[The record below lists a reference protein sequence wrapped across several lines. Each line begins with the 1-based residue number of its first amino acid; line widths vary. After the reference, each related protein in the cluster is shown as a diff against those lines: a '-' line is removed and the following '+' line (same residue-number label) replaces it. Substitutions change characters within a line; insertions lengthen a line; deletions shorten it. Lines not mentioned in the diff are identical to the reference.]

1 MMKST
6 TISHSQLN
14 SIQGFTHDSGQAYP
28 IYDNW
33 SKKPYLITGAYPLC
47 ILTGPASEMEP
58 GVLPLVSEYTGDPI
72 MHSTWNIALFPGS

>member
-14 SIQGFTHDSGQAYP
+14 SVQGFTHDSGQAYP
-28 IYDNW
+28 IYD
-33 SKKPYLITGAYPLC
+33 LITGAYPLC

-58 GVLPLVSEYTGDPI
+58 GVLLLVSEYTGDPI